1 MLPNTIQPKI
11 LLIEDSERFAAMLAE
26 QLAQYGFRT
35 LWRPVADTLEQDLQ
49 AHPDVAAVICDVLL
63 EEGAAL
69 PQIRALQ
76 QIGVPCPPLVFI
88 SANLAFATR
97 LEAAR
102 ADAVAF
108 FPKPLDIGALVDCL
122 EDLARPP
129 VPQPYDVVVVDDA
142 RAIAEYHA
150 SLLNEA
156 GMRAR
161 VVTDPIRVYDAI
173 LEQEPDLLVLD
184 LHMPV
189 CSGVELAAVIRQD
202 PRFVGLPIV
211 FLSGDQDL
219 DRRIGAMRFGAD
231 DFLVKP
237 IDPRFFVSSV
247 AVRAARYR
255 EMRSRISQDSLTG
268 LLNHTSIKRQLDI
281 EISRAQ
287 RAGRPVSF
295 ALIDLDHFKR
305 VNDSFGH
312 PVGDD
317 VIRSLCRLLT
327 QRLRKS
333 DHAGRY
339 GGEEFAVILP
349 DTDLQQAGH
358 RLDEIRLAFRQIVQH
373 PIGKGFHC
381 TFSCGIASFP
391 DAAPERLISF
401 ADKALYE
408 AKRLSRDRV
417 TLIGGNAPTKRSS
430 EANPA
435 PPPPHP

>member
-1 MLPNTIQPKI
+1 MLKNAIQPTI
-11 LLIEDSERFAAMLAE
+11 LFIEDSESFATMLTE
-26 QLAQYGFRT
+26 QLTQYGFRT
-35 LWRPVADTLEQDLQ
+35 LWRPTADTLDQDLRSN
-49 AHPDVAAVICDVLL
+49 PDILAIICDVFL
-63 EEGAAL
+63 EHGSAA
-69 PQIRALQ
+69 PQVRALRK
-76 QIGVPCPPLVFI
+76 IGTPCPPIVFI
-88 SANLAFATR
+88 SGNLSFTTR

-102 ADAVAF
+102 AHATAF

-122 EDLARPP
+122 EALTRPSAP
-129 VPQPYDVVVVDDA
+129 EPYDIVVVDDA

-161 VVTDPIRVYDAI
+161 VLTDPVRVYDAI

-287 RAGRPVSF
+287 RARKPVSF
-295 ALIDLDHFKR
+295 ALVDLDHFKR
-305 VNDSFGH
+305 VNDRFGH
-312 PVGDD
+312 PVGDE
-317 VIRSLCRLLT
+317 VILSLCRLLT

-333 DHAGRY
+333 DLAGRY

-349 DTDLQQAGH
+349 DTDLHQAGH
-358 RLDEIRLAFRQIVQH
+358 LLDEIRLAFRQIVH
-373 PIGKGFHC
+373 YPMGTSFHC
-381 TFSCGIASFP
+381 TFSCGIASYP
-391 DAAPERLISF
+391 DAAPEHLISF

-417 TLIGGNAPTKRSS
+417 TLIGGNAAK
-430 EANPA
+430 NPA
-435 PPPPHP
+435 AIKPSPPAT